1 MSYTLWDYGKAA
13 GLREMPGWAK
23 GVAMTKTPHQYQ
35 VDALHDGLRY
45 TRFGDYSDA
54 GSGKTVPAQA
64 LALLRASAGNKAI
77 YMTRPTLVTQVLGT
91 FGETYPGHPLRVE
104 SYNGDVDSRQDAT
117 DRFEREGWPDV
128 LVTSD
133 KVFLGPMS
141 DRGRRVKGREGQD
154 VDWRTLLARG
164 YTMLVVDDV
173 AGVKNA
179 QSKIH
184 KAIAGFTGKL
194 TESNGLWIMNGTP
207 VSNNPQDAYGFL
219 HLLSPLTYG
228 SFRGFERCH
237 CVLDR
242 KSPFRKVIAYENL
255 DELYANLY
263 RTGRRVTKAEV
274 MKLMPLTVTAIP
286 VTLSKQHKALYD
298 RIVNEMLLEF
308 DDDTLLDFTNAS
320 KLYQSCQRVLFNPN
334 EVAKTAVKDNA
345 MLAALDDF
353 LEAQPGKVVVGVW
366 YTSTVA
372 TLMEHL
378 AKYNPTALYG
388 GNTPKETEAAKAAFI
403 KDPECKVII
412 TNYTSGGVGIDGLQ
426 TVCSTAIAAELV
438 TVPGNWEQWV
448 SRLHRG
454 GQKESVSIHMLV
466 PKATIAV
473 RLKESLLKKEATA
486 NEVVRDKKTLLKD
499 LMGG

>member
-1 MSYTLWDYGKAA
+1 MYSLWDFGRAA

-23 GVAMTKTPHQYQ
+23 GVAMTKTPHKYQ

-45 TRFGDYSDA
+45 TRFGDYSDP
-54 GSGKTVPAQA
+54 GCGKTVPAQA
-64 LALLRASAGNKAI
+64 LALLRASAGNKAV
-77 YMTRPTLVTQVLGT
+77 YATRPTLVTQVLSS
-91 FGETYPGHPLRVE
+91 FQETYPGHPLRVE
-104 SYNGDVDSRQDAT
+104 SYNGDVDSRQEAT
-117 DRFEREGWPDV
+117 DRFEKTGWPDV

-173 AGVKNA
+173 AGIKNA

-184 KAIAGFTGKL
+184 KAIAGFAGKL

-207 VSNNPQDAYGFL
+207 VSNNPEDLYGFF

-228 SFRGFERCH
+228 SFRGFERMH

-255 DELYANLY
+255 DELHANLY

-274 MKLMPLTVTAIP
+274 MRLMPLTITAIP
-286 VTLSKQHKALYD
+286 VTLSKPHKNLYD
-298 RIVNEMLLEF
+298 KMVSEMLLEF

-320 KLYQSCQRVLFNPN
+320 KMYQSCQRILFNPE
-334 EVAKTAVKDNA
+334 EVTRTPVKDNA
-345 MLAALDDF
+345 MFAALDDF
-353 LEAQPGKVVVGVW
+353 LEAQSGKAMVGCW

-378 AKYNPTALYG
+378 KKYNPVALYG
-388 GNTPKETEAAKAAFI
+388 GNTPKEREAAKAAFI
-403 KDPECKVII
+403 EDPECKVII
-412 TNYTSGGVGIDGLQ
+412 TNYTSGGVGVDGLQ
-426 TVCSTAIAAELV
+426 TVCSTAIAVELT
-438 TVPGNWEQWV
+438 TVPGTWNQWV

-454 GQKESVSIHMLV
+454 GQKESVSIHLLV
-466 PKATIAV
+466 PRGTIAV
-473 RLKESLLKKEATA
+473 RLKENLLKKDAIA
-486 NEVVRDKKTLLKD
+486 NEVARDKRALLRE
-499 LMGG
+499 LMGVV